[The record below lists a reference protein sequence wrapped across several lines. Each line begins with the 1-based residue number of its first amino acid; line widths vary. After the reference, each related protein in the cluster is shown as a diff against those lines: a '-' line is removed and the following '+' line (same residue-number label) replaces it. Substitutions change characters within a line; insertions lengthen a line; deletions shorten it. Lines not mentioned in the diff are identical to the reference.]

1 MESTIAILTK
11 SSKFGGHCV
20 AGIDVNSGEWVRL
33 VSDNSS
39 KHGTLSDDNICYADG
54 CICNPL
60 DIVCVDVVR
69 AAPFAHQSEN
79 YLIDSHKR
87 WRKIRECLLAE
98 ILQVHPTDNFA
109 YIYENTQPYI
119 DGDTI
124 KSIGYSLMLV
134 SVSSLVI
141 YKVRNSNNQQKTK
154 ASFIYNGQRYSN
166 IAVTDP
172 AYYAAQENV
181 RYVRAYLVVSLPD
194 APWPD
199 DHYYKFIAKIYHE

>member
-1 MESTIAILTK
+1 M
-11 SSKFGGHCV
+11 
-20 AGIDVNSGEWVRL
+20 
-33 VSDNSS
+33 
-39 KHGTLSDDNICYADG
+39 SDDNICYADG

-87 WRKIRECLLAE
+87 WRKIRECSLAE

-181 RYVRAYLVVSLPD
+181 RLNGGWTNGGKDGGSWTKEINSRVTCSSGISNSYRLHGMNTESS
-194 APWPD
+194 
-199 DHYYKFIAKIYHE
+199 